1 METRT
6 LLPTRQYPVRSRLS
20 AVVFAAAWIAAVLP
34 TACPPLARA
43 AQPPSAPVSEPG
55 TVAPGRLPV
64 PSAPQLAWQQAELVA
79 MFCMDP
85 RSYHPRR
92 GGENIHGVNLGEK
105 KARAY
110 AEVFNPDKLDT
121 DQWIR
126 TAKEMGATAA
136 VLVAKHEVGF
146 CLWQSDANPYCLKML
161 KWRDGKGDIM
171 RDFVNSCRKFGIKP
185 GVFTTTRFDNR
196 LGINNSVPMKDAVIT
211 RGQYNRL
218 VEAETEE
225 LLSRYGDLFELWL
238 DGSARTPAQGGPD
251 LLPIFEKYQPK
262 SAIFYHTDDRRD
274 VRWGGTESGSVGDPC
289 WSTIMDPRKQSWGTG
304 SPDGA
309 FWCPAM
315 ADTPLRSANGRH
327 DWFWWPASEKGVL
340 PLNSLKNTYLN
351 SVGRNATLVIG
362 LTPDL
367 SGLLPQPDV
376 DRCREFGAWR
386 KQTFGGKP
394 LAKTSGAGA
403 VLTLELPE
411 SAAKSELFVVLQED
425 IREGERV
432 REYVLEREVAGV
444 WTECR
449 KGTNIGHKR
458 IIRVKPEGARRLRF
472 TVARS
477 IAEPIIAN
485 FCVF

>member
-1 METRT
+1 MMP
-6 LLPTRQYPVRSRLS
+6 PTRLGSVRSSQTACKL
-20 AVVFAAAWIAAVLP
+20 AGAWIAVVISA
-34 TACPPLARA
+34 ACPPQARA
-43 AQPPSAPVSEPG
+43 AEPPPSPANQAG
-55 TVAPGRLPV
+55 VAESGRLPV
-64 PSAPQLAWQQAELVA
+64 PSPPQLAWQQAEVVA
-79 MFCMDP
+79 MLGMDP

-92 GGENIHGVNLGEK
+92 GAENIQNVYLGEE

-110 AEVFNPDKLDT
+110 AEAFNPEKLDT

-161 KWRDGKGDIM
+161 KWRDGKADIM

-196 LGINNSVPMKDAVIT
+196 LGITNSVPMKDAVIT
-211 RGQYNRL
+211 REQYNRL
-218 VEAETEE
+218 VEAETTE

-251 LLPIFEKYQPK
+251 LLPIFEKHQPET
-262 SAIFYHTDDRRD
+262 SIFYHTDDRRD
-274 VRWGGTESGSVGDPC
+274 VRWGGTENGTVGDPC
-289 WSTIMDPRKQSWGTG
+289 WSTVKDRSKMNWGTG

-327 DWFWWPASEKGVL
+327 DWFWWPDAEKGVL
-340 PLNSLKNTYLN
+340 PLNSLKNIYLN
-351 SVGRNATLVIG
+351 SVGRNATIVFG

-376 DRCREFGAWR
+376 ERCREFGTWL
-386 KQTFGGKP
+386 KNTFGGEP
-394 LAKTSGAGA
+394 LAKTSGKGA
-403 VLTLELPE
+403 VLTLDLPA
-411 SAAKSELFVVLQED
+411 AAKAELFVVLQED
-425 IREGERV
+425 IRQGERV
-432 REYVLEREVAGV
+432 REYVLEREVDGV
-444 WTECR
+444 WTVCG
-449 KGTNIGHKR
+449 KGANIGHKR
-458 IIRVKPEGARRLRF
+458 IIRVKPEGARRLRL
-472 TVARS
+472 TVTRS
-477 IAEPIIAN
+477 IAEPIITS
-485 FCVF
+485 FCAF